1 LRGLKNNLKKQI
13 KMNIICY
20 IIGLVISMLSI
31 KEIFNNFQFLY
42 LITLIIGI
50 LMAIYGKV
58 NLYKK

>member
-1 LRGLKNNLKKQI
+1 MRGLKNNLKKQI